1 MCYTLPKIWLGRIQ
15 KFWDKIM
22 PTDYPASDSKFSL
35 KFDDELKPVV
45 TDFENNLGTEN
56 SPITA
61 VLPENTYPSNYIGVY
76 DVEGK
81 PGEKTLLSPEKVST
95 KDVLA
100 MHYNKETEA
109 WEKIE
114 GVTVEDGYV
123 WGTLASF
130 SPIAIIE
137 IKKDIHLEEPNNF
150 LPKKSVVCEGNSV
163 EVCKNKDDKVV
174 VRNKNNGTEIEL
186 ESGTLV
192 IGGSIDGSDIESTDV
207 LVNGVED
214 PRLGIYAGSVFY
226 SAEEGAV
233 PAVVES
239 AKVKVVGSTIH
250 GVSGSALMVR
260 TRSLSET
267 IKDSTIKS
275 HIGTGES
282 WSDALKKDVNS
293 NVPLYGSCN
302 TLKNATIDLS
312 NTKAELVFAG
322 GNSGYTFTDTVNI
335 SVKDGCNLDYL
346 ITGPSNGKALSVSA
360 EVENSTIGIYQSV
373 NRGHVE
379 SSKGHFVGST
389 VKALN
394 VASDPTDSTCTG
406 TTGKIRIDVDA
417 GEGNYKFALGTEA
430 GATITTADVAR
441 IVDAVKVSRNTTFD
455 VSEIA
460 SVLGDK
466 LVIK

>member
-35 KFDDELKPVV
+35 KFDDDLKPVV

-61 VLPENTYPSNYIGVY
+61 ALPENTYPSNYIGVY

-123 WGTLASF
+123 WGTLSSF
-130 SPIAIIE
+130 SPIAVVE
-137 IKKDIHLEEPNNF
+137 IKKDIHAEEPNDF
-150 LPKKSVVCEGNSV
+150 LSKKSVVCEGNSV
-163 EVCKNKDDKVV
+163 EVYKNKDDKVII
-174 VRNKNNGTEIEL
+174 RNKNNGTEIEIEPGML
-186 ESGTLV
+186 I

-214 PRLGIYAGSVFY
+214 STLVIYAGSVFY
-226 SAEEGAV
+226 STEEDV
-233 PAVVES
+233 IPAIVES
-239 AKVKVVGSTIH
+239 AKVKVVGSTISE
-250 GVSGSALMVR
+250 VSGSGLMVR

-267 IKDSTIKS
+267 IKDSTVT
-275 HIGTGES
+275 HICTGES
-282 WSDALKKDVNS
+282 WSDLLKKDVNKEDP
-293 NVPLYGSCN
+293 NYGSLH
-302 TLKNATIDLS
+302 TLKNATIDIS
-312 NTKAELVFAG
+312 NTKSTAVYCG
-322 GNSGYTFTDTVNI
+322 GNSGYTFTDTVNV
-335 SVKDGCNLDYL
+335 SVKDGSNINCL
-346 ITGPSNGKALSVSA
+346 ITGSYNGKVLSVASK
-360 EVENSTIGIYQSV
+360 VENSTIGIYQSV
-373 NRGHVE
+373 SRGHVE
-379 SSKGHFVGST
+379 FSKGHFVGST

-394 VASDPTDSTCTG
+394 VGSDPTDSTCVG

-455 VSEIA
+455 VSEIT

>member
-100 MHYNKETEA
+100 MHYNKETGA

-130 SPIAIIE
+130 SPIAIVE
-137 IKKDIHLEEPNNF
+137 IRKDIHAEDVNDF
-150 LPKKSVVCEGNSV
+150 IGRKTIVCEGNSV

-174 VRNKNNGTEIEL
+174 ARNKNNGKEIEIEPGML
-186 ESGTLV
+186 IV
-192 IGGSIDGSDIESTDV
+192 GGSINGSHVDSTDV

-214 PRLGIYAGSVFY
+214 TTLSVCAGSIFY
-226 SAEEGAV
+226 SAEEGAA

-239 AKVKVVGSTIH
+239 AKVKVVGSTIRS
-250 GVSGSALMVR
+250 VTGSALMVR

-275 HIGTGES
+275 HIGTGEC
-282 WSDALKKDVNS
+282 WSDVLKKDVNDKYS
-293 NVPLYGSCN
+293 NYGSLH

-322 GNSGYTFTDTVNI
+322 GNSGFTFTDTVNI

-346 ITGPSNGKALSVSA
+346 ITGPSNGNAISVSA
-360 EVENSTIGIYQSV
+360 EVENSTVEIYQSV

-379 SSKGHFVGST
+379 YSKGHFAGST
-389 VKALN
+389 IKALN
-394 VASDPTDSTCTG
+394 VGSDPTDSTCTG

-430 GATITTADVAR
+430 GAALTTADVAR

-455 VSEIA
+455 VSEVV

-466 LVIK
+466 LAIK

>member
-1 MCYTLPKIWLGRIQ
+1 MYTLPKIWLGRIQ
-15 KFWDKIM
+15 KFWDKVV

-35 KFDDELKPVV
+35 KFADELKPAV

-123 WGTLASF
+123 WGTLSSF
-130 SPIAIIE
+130 SPIAIVE
-137 IKKDIHLEEPNNF
+137 IKKDIHVEEANSF
-150 LPKKSVVCEGNSV
+150 LSKKSVVCEGNSV
-163 EVCKNKDDKVV
+163 EVCKNEDNKVII
-174 VRNKNNGTEIEL
+174 RNKNNGTEIEI
-186 ESGTLV
+186 ESGMLI
-192 IGGSIDGSDIESTDV
+192 IGGSIDGSDIKSTDV

-214 PRLGIYAGSVFY
+214 AALTIYAGSVFY
-226 SAEEGAV
+226 STEEGAT

-239 AKVKVVGSTIH
+239 AKVKIVGSTIY
-250 GVSGSALMVR
+250 GVSGSGLMVR
-260 TRSLSET
+260 TRFLSET

-282 WSDALKKDVNS
+282 WSDLLKKDVNKEDP
-293 NVPLYGSCN
+293 NYGSLH
-302 TLKNATIDLS
+302 TLKNATIDIS
-312 NTKAELVFAG
+312 NSKSALVFCG

-335 SVKDGCNLDYL
+335 SVKDGSNIDCL

-373 NRGHVE
+373 NHGYVE
-379 SSKGHFVGST
+379 SSKGHFAKST

-394 VASDPTDSTCTG
+394 IGSDSSENCTG
-406 TTGKIRIDVDA
+406 TTGKIRIDIDA

-455 VSEIA
+455 VSEIT
-460 SVLGDK
+460 SVVGDK

>member
-15 KFWDKIM
+15 KFWDKII
-22 PTDYPASDSKFSL
+22 PNDYPASDSKFSL
-35 KFDDELKPVV
+35 KFADEMKPVV
-45 TDFENNLGTEN
+45 TDFENKLGTED
-56 SPITA
+56 SPIIEA
-61 VLPENTYPSNYIGVY
+61 LPENTYPSNYIGVY

-100 MHYNKETEA
+100 MHYNKETEV
-109 WEKIE
+109 WEKVE
-114 GVTVEDGYV
+114 DAVVEDGYV
-123 WGTLASF
+123 WGTLSSF
-130 SPIAIIE
+130 SPIAIVE
-137 IKKDIHLEEPNNF
+137 IKKDIHLEEANDF
-150 LPKKSVVCEGNSV
+150 LSKKSVVCEGNSV
-163 EVCKNKDDKVV
+163 EVCKNKEEKIV

-186 ESGTLV
+186 ESGMLV

-214 PRLGIYAGSVFY
+214 QTLAIYAGSVFY
-226 SAEEGAV
+226 SKEEGTV
-233 PAVVES
+233 SAVVES
-239 AKVKVVGSTIH
+239 AKVKVVGSTIY
-250 GVSGSALMVR
+250 GVTGSGLMVR

-282 WSDALKKDVNS
+282 WSDFLKKDVNTKDPGYAS
-293 NVPLYGSCN
+293 LN
-302 TLKNATIDLS
+302 TLKNASIEIS
-312 NTKAELVFAG
+312 NSKAMLVFCG
-322 GNSGYTFTDTVNI
+322 GNTGYTFTDSVTI
-335 SVKDGCNLDYL
+335 LVKDGSNLDYL
-346 ITGPSNGKALSVSA
+346 VTGPSNGKALSVSA

-373 NRGHVE
+373 NRGYVE

-394 VASDPTDSTCTG
+394 VGSDPTDSTCTG

-417 GEGNYKFALGTEA
+417 AEGNYKFALGTEA
-430 GATITTADVAR
+430 GATLTTDDVAR

-455 VSEIA
+455 ASEIT